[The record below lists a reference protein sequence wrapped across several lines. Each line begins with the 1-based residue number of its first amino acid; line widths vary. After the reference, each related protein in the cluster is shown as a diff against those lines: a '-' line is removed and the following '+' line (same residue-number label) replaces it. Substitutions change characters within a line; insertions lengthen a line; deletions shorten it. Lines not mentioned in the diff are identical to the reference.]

1 MFRGGG
7 DARARSTSTRAV
19 AATERDG
26 KFARGRTLRRLRLD
40 LRVHLRVGRARAR
53 GRGLRLRLLDR
64 GRVRRFEDVRRD
76 REPGEDHRGE
86 DDDQRHEREEQR
98 PREEQRHG
106 RVAGVDPSVVIRV
119 VPCVL
124 PYRRDGERCRHR
136 ARENAMRALG
146 DSATSTRG
154 NATRRGS
161 MSGPRSRLSRCR
173 VFRRRHATL
182 RSSSEACVFSPASLR
197 GVSGNGRRA
206 RRNAAWELRLR
217 SVRLSVR
224 SLSAVNSPEFT
235 TEIEFIGF
243 LNATRSTRADLF
255 ESNFDRDSRSQRK
268 TKRGGVAGG
277 AGDAPAREI
286 TEKTRKESLSLDEFI
301 DRAAIRT
308 TVLLHHRPHPLPPSR
323 LNPPLFFAFFSL
335 CAR

>member
-1 MFRGGG
+1 MCTSLSPGRRTMPASRERKRDASARRPRDV
-7 DARARSTSTRAV
+7 DARERDAPGIDERSAEPVIAMSCVSTTSRDSPKFLGGVRVLAGV
-19 AATERDG
+19 AA
-26 KFARGRTLRRLRLD
+26 RRLRQWT
-40 LRVHLRVGRARAR
+40 ARAAKR
-53 GRGLRLRLLDR
+53 RL
-64 GRVRRFEDVRRD
+64 
-76 REPGEDHRGE
+76 
-86 DDDQRHEREEQR
+86 
-98 PREEQRHG
+98 
-106 RVAGVDPSVVIRV
+106 
-119 VPCVL
+119 
-124 PYRRDGERCRHR
+124 
-136 ARENAMRALG
+136 
-146 DSATSTRG
+146 
-154 NATRRGS
+154 
-161 MSGPRSRLSRCR
+161 
-173 VFRRRHATL
+173 
-182 RSSSEACVFSPASLR
+182 
-197 GVSGNGRRA
+197 
-206 RRNAAWELRLR
+206 ELRLR

-277 AGDAPAREI
+277 AGDAPARER

>member
-1 MFRGGG
+1 
-7 DARARSTSTRAV
+7 
-19 AATERDG
+19 
-26 KFARGRTLRRLRLD
+26 
-40 LRVHLRVGRARAR
+40 
-53 GRGLRLRLLDR
+53 
-64 GRVRRFEDVRRD
+64 
-76 REPGEDHRGE
+76 
-86 DDDQRHEREEQR
+86 
-98 PREEQRHG
+98 
-106 RVAGVDPSVVIRV
+106 
-119 VPCVL
+119 
-124 PYRRDGERCRHR
+124 
-136 ARENAMRALG
+136 
-146 DSATSTRG
+146 
-154 NATRRGS
+154 
-161 MSGPRSRLSRCR
+161 
-173 VFRRRHATL
+173 
-182 RSSSEACVFSPASLR
+182 VFSPASLR

-277 AGDAPAREI
+277 AGDAPARER